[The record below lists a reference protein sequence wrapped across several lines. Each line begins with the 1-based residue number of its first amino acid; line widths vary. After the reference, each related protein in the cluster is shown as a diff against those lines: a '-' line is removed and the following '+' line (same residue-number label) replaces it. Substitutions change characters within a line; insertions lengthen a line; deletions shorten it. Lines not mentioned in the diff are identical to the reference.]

1 MTFSRLA
8 GIVMTGLILGS
19 ADSYA
24 QQANYSDD
32 EIMKLEEKTQIMDSV
47 SNYMIGALALGLVGV
62 LYFRKKDDND

>member
-1 MTFSRLA
+1 MAFSRLA
-8 GIVMTGLILGS
+8 GIVTAGLVLYS
-19 ADSYA
+19 ANSQS
-24 QQANYSDD
+24 QQKHYSSD